1 MRIATRVGEL
11 NGEGAMQVYAR
22 ARELE
27 RAGRDIIHMELG
39 EPDFHPAPAVIGAAQ
54 AALGAGRDRYCS
66 PLGLPELRAA
76 LAEYLARGRGL
87 AAAADNVV
95 VASGCKL
102 ALFLAMQALI
112 EPGDEVL
119 CPEPSFP
126 IYPSVTRALGGRPV
140 YYRLLEENDFQ
151 PDAEE
156 MARLV
161 SPRTRVVILCSPN
174 NPTGTVYRREALE
187 RLAGLAQAHDL
198 SVISDEIYARIV
210 YEPGFASIATLP
222 GMAERTV
229 VIDGF
234 SKSFAMTGWRLG
246 YAVAPRAMVEAL
258 EMLIMNSFTC
268 ASEFIQV
275 AAVEALRDAEGHT
288 QRMVDEY
295 ARRRG
300 IFAAGLNE
308 IPGWRCRL
316 PEGAFYAWANVAGT
330 GLTAEAVQTRLLEQ
344 GGVAAI
350 PGAAFGPSGKGFLR
364 FSFAGAATQLEEAL
378 RRIRGT
384 MGI

>member
-1 MRIATRVGEL
+1 MRIAKRVGAL

-27 RAGRDIIHMELG
+27 RAGRSIIHMELG
-39 EPDFHPAPAVIGAAQ
+39 EPDFHPAPAVVAAAQ
-54 AALGAGRDRYCS
+54 AALAAGRDRYCA
-66 PLGLPELRAA
+66 PLGLPELRTA
-76 LAEYLARGRGL
+76 LAEYLARTRGL
-87 AAAADNVV
+87 GASAGNVV

-102 ALFLAMQALI
+102 VLSLAMQALI

-126 IYPSVTRALGGRPV
+126 IYPSLTRALGGRPV
-140 YYRLLEENDFQ
+140 YYRLLEENGFQ
-151 PDAEE
+151 PDLEE
-156 MARLV
+156 LARLIT
-161 SPRTRVVILCSPN
+161 PRTRVAILCSPN
-174 NPTGTVYRREALE
+174 NPTGTVYRPEALE
-187 RLAGLAQAHDL
+187 RLAELARAHDL
-198 SVISDEIYARIV
+198 SVVSDEIYARIV
-210 YEPGFASIATLP
+210 YAPGFGSIATLP

-246 YAVAPRAMVEAL
+246 YAVAPPAMVEAL
-258 EMLIMNSFTC
+258 EMLIVNSFTC
-268 ASEFIQV
+268 APEFVQV
-275 AAVEALRDAEGHT
+275 AAVEALQDAEGHT

-316 PEGAFYAWANVAGT
+316 PEGAFYAWASVART
-330 GLTAEAVQTRLLEQ
+330 GLTAEAAQARLLEEA
-344 GGVAAI
+344 GVAAI
-350 PGAAFGPSGKGFLR
+350 PGAAFGPSGADFLR
-364 FSFAGAATQLEEAL
+364 FSFAGTATQLEEAL

-384 MGI
+384 IGI